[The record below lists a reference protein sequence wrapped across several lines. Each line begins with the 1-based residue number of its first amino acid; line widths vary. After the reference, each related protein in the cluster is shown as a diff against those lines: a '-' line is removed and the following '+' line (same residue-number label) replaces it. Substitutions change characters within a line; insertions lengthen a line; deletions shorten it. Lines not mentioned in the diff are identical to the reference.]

1 MSENIK
7 LFVNVPPKVDK
18 LIRRQA
24 FFENITLGEVIIKY
38 QNAYLREKEREKA
51 EKQQKEPKKE

>member
-1 MSENIK
+1 MSENVK

-38 QNAYLREKEREKA
+38 QNAYLEKIEREKQ
-51 EKQQKEPKKE
+51 EKKKR